1 MQAGCYNRARI
12 QTLRAAATMVLTL
25 EVVGPEGDELGLA
38 RRKVFDTTGGTIG
51 RLKGNTWTLTEGHVS
66 GRHAVIR
73 FRDGQFLIEDTS
85 TNGTSLNSPNNKLE
99 KGRQYPLA
107 SNDLIL
113 IEPFE
118 IRVKIEESGRG
129 AQPSAPA
136 AAPARPREERPI
148 LEPVSEVVD
157 PMAALGFGPS
167 PKPAAAMPRP
177 RPVDLGPKP
186 PQADVFVP
194 PRVVAPPVV
203 ESEPTLEDTP
213 ENPIPDWDF
222 INDRPLGSPAAKE
235 PAPARARRSEPEPAP
250 PPARPH
256 PRPTPSP
263 RTRAAAPAP
272 PPPAAPETTAAALA
286 DVLRGAGIDP
296 ALVTPELA
304 RDLGRILR
312 IVVSGVLDVLEVR
325 KRIKEEFRLG
335 VTTIRPQ
342 DNNPLKMSAD
352 VDDAL
357 HNLLVKRSAAYLP
370 PADAFEDA
378 FADIR
383 GHQMAMLEGMRA
395 AFYAL
400 MERFDPDRLQQE
412 FDQQG
417 RKGALF
423 SVSAKSAYWDLY
435 CEKIRGMVRDSEAS
449 FRELFGDEFAGA
461 YEEHLRRHKARSRGG
476 DQ

>member
-1 MQAGCYNRARI
+1 
-12 QTLRAAATMVLTL
+12 MVLTL
-25 EVVGPEGDELGLA
+25 EVMGPEGDELGLA
-38 RRKVFDTTGGTIG
+38 RRTVFDTSGGSIG
-51 RLKGNTWTLTEGHVS
+51 RLKGNTWTLAEGHVS

-73 FRDGQFLIEDTS
+73 FKNGQFLLEDTS
-85 TNGTSLNSPNNKLE
+85 TNGTCLNSPNNKLE

-113 IEPFE
+113 IDPFE
-118 IRVKIEESGRG
+118 IRVTIQEGARGGSPSG
-129 AQPSAPA
+129 QSA
-136 AAPARPREERPI
+136 AAAHEPPPAPPRGEPPI
-148 LEPVSEVVD
+148 LEPTSEVVD
-157 PMAALGFGPS
+157 PMKALGFGPS
-167 PKPAAAMPRP
+167 PKPAAATPRQ

-186 PQADVFVP
+186 PQADVFVA
-194 PRVVAPPVV
+194 PRVVAPPAGEPE
-203 ESEPTLEDTP
+203 ESLTDPADEG
-213 ENPIPDWDF
+213 IPDWDF
-222 INDRPLGSPAAKE
+222 INDRPLASAGTRG
-235 PAPARARRSEPEPAP
+235 PAPTRSPEPEAP
-250 PPARPH
+250 PVRPY
-256 PRPTPSP
+256 PRPTPGP
-263 RTRAAAPAP
+263 RARPAPP
-272 PPPAAPETTAAALA
+272 PPPAAPPAPAPAPETPLAGFA

-296 ALVTPELA
+296 SLVTPELA
-304 RDLGRILR
+304 RDFGRIFR
-312 IVVSGVLDVLEVR
+312 VVVSGVLDVLEVR

-370 PADAFEDA
+370 PVEAFEDA
-378 FADIR
+378 FEDIR
-383 GHQMAMLEGMRA
+383 GHQTAMLEGMRT

-400 MERFDPDRLQQE
+400 MERFDPERLQQE

-423 SVSAKSAYWDLY
+423 SVSQKSAYWDLY
-435 CEKIRGMVRDSEAS
+435 CEKIRDMVRDSEAS

-461 YEEHLRRHKARSRGG
+461 YEEHLKRHKARSRGG